1 MQSPGLSSACAIAPD
16 ILKMLENSGLTLEAK
31 EDIVDERHIDRF
43 KHLSHEDRE
52 KLVEKN
58 PAFGK
63 IICRCETITEGE
75 IINAVHRPIPATSI
89 DAVKRRCNAGMG
101 RCQGGFCGPR
111 VQEII
116 ARELNKPLADIP
128 QDRLGTNIITGE
140 TKRWRCQIMKYDV
153 IVVGGGPAG
162 LAAAVEASK
171 KWCRKSSGC
180 RT

>member
-1 MQSPGLSSACAIAPD
+1 MRSPGIISACAIAPD

-75 IINAVHRPIPATSI
+75 IINAVHRPIPATST

-101 RCQGGFCGPR
+101 KMPGF
-111 VQEII
+111 
-116 ARELNKPLADIP
+116 LW
-128 QDRLGTNIITGE
+128 
-140 TKRWRCQIMKYDV
+140 TKDSRR
-153 IVVGGGPAG
+153 
-162 LAAAVEASK
+162 
-171 KWCRKSSGC
+171 SS
-180 RT
+180 RS